1 MAKLGTNATALV
13 ISCLSN
19 KGVKEMENEMTHAE
33 RMGLNVGD
41 RVLITKS
48 SKFYAEGEIRTF
60 IEDDGTKYPFFSP
73 TDEQKL
79 RGLNFI
85 VISLDHVKKLEKDS
99 LSRDEWRFKIPHLA
113 RKEEMTIHNKQPT
126 HNLTIVKLAYEH
138 KMDVEEFHKEIFQL
152 LAYMRMNQSKDIE
165 IYMPCPDLNVEV
177 KVTVEMSDLGT
188 EDTSNIPVNFRL
200 EDFKKLLL
208 FLAYTRAAE
217 TNGIDLSGAYSSLD
231 EVAEKLNIESPGR
244 SDFEE
249 EEPPE
254 EL

>member
-1 MAKLGTNATALV
+1 
-13 ISCLSN
+13 
-19 KGVKEMENEMTHAE
+19 MTPAE
-33 RMGLNVGD
+33 IMNLKVGD
-41 RVLITKS
+41 RVLIIKS
-48 SKFYAEGEIRTF
+48 GKFYDKGDIRTF
-60 IEDDGTKYPFFSP
+60 VEDDGTDCPFFSP
-73 TDEQKL
+73 TDKQKL
-79 RGLNFI
+79 QGLNYI
-85 VISLDHVKKLEKDS
+85 AISLVYVTKLEKDS
-99 LSRDEWRFKIPHLA
+99 LSHDEWRFKIPHLA

-152 LAYMRMNQSKDIE
+152 LAYMRINQSKDME

-177 KVTVEMSDLGT
+177 RVTVEMSDLGA

-208 FLAYTRAAE
+208 FLAYTHAAE
-217 TNGIDLSGAYSSLD
+217 TNGIDLLGAYHSLD
-231 EVAEKLNIESPGR
+231 EVAKKLNIESPGR